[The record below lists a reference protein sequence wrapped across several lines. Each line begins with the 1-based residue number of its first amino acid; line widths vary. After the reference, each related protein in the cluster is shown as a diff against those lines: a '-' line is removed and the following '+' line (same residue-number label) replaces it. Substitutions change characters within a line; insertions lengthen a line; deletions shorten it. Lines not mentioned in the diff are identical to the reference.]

1 MDTHRLG
8 RRFEDAAAQWLEDR
22 GWHVVERNVRFR
34 RKELDLVVR
43 RGALIA
49 FVEVKGRRTHDY
61 GRPVEAIT
69 RRKRREIE
77 SGARWWVA
85 RHRTHGLRYRFDVV
99 KVKPDGGGGF
109 AIRHLGDAWR
119 PA

>member
-1 MDTHRLG
+1 MWWSATYAS
-8 RRFEDAAAQWLEDR
+8 AARSSIWSCGA
-22 GWHVVERNVRFR
+22 V
-34 RKELDLVVR
+34 
-43 RGALIA
+43 ALIA